1 MNIVNMFIGLDLTT
15 QIVLIIAIISGFYM
29 AWNIGANDVA
39 NAMGTVVG
47 SGSITIKQ
55 AIIVAAIFEFAG
67 AFLVGGSV
75 TNTISKGIVSPEV
88 ISNTQ
93 VFIIGMLSALIA
105 SSVWLNIATYFGWP
119 VSTTHSIVGA
129 VVGFGIVQSGFKAVD
144 WKMIGEITIGWIV
157 SPLLGGILAFIVFKV
172 IEKTIL
178 EKKNPIKSS
187 KHAVPIIVEVSTFV
201 LVLSLVYKGL
211 KNLHLDINFTEACII
226 GVAASIIFGIITYLI
241 IRKFDEKEG
250 DKEYKYKVVEGIFMK
265 LQIVTACYISFA
277 HGANDVANAIGPLA
291 GIYFAIVNGMVEVKN
306 IVPPWILILGAVGIV
321 IGIATYGY
329 KVIGTIGEKITEVT
343 PTRGFAAEMGTA
355 TTVLLASRM
364 GLPISTTHTLIGAV
378 VGVALGRGVAVL
390 NVNIIKN
397 IVASWIIT
405 IPFTALLTIIM
416 LKLIN
421 LVI

>member
-1 MNIVNMFIGLDLTT
+1 MINREKKMNIVNMFIGLDLTT

-178 EKKNPIKSS
+178 EDRKS
-187 KHAVPIIVEVSTFV
+187 
-201 LVLSLVYKGL
+201 
-211 KNLHLDINFTEACII
+211 
-226 GVAASIIFGIITYLI
+226 
-241 IRKFDEKEG
+241 
-250 DKEYKYKVVEGIFMK
+250 VV
-265 LQIVTACYISFA
+265 
-277 HGANDVANAIGPLA
+277 
-291 GIYFAIVNGMVEVKN
+291 
-306 IVPPWILILGAVGIV
+306 
-321 IGIATYGY
+321 
-329 KVIGTIGEKITEVT
+329 
-343 PTRGFAAEMGTA
+343 
-355 TTVLLASRM
+355 
-364 GLPISTTHTLIGAV
+364 
-378 VGVALGRGVAVL
+378 
-390 NVNIIKN
+390 
-397 IVASWIIT
+397 
-405 IPFTALLTIIM
+405 
-416 LKLIN
+416 
-421 LVI
+421 